1 MAELGSTAR
10 GLAGLGGW
18 PGVRLR
24 REPDGPRAGR
34 APPDVGIVRSRGDA
48 LWMATGAVALG
59 LSALPVS
66 RHRISGAE
74 RSVFDVVNDLPSPP
88 FPPIWLLMQ
97 LGNFAVVPAA
107 AVVALLLRRPRLAL
121 TLAVAGI
128 LAYGLAKVVKRF
140 VPRGRPASLI
150 PDVEIRG
157 AEAFGLGFVSGHAA
171 VAVALALA
179 ASAYL
184 GRRWRWVGAGL
195 ACFVCLARVYV
206 GAHLPLDVVG
216 GAALGLLVGAALR
229 LALGR
234 PAACS

>member
-1 MAELGSTAR
+1 MK
-10 GLAGLGGW
+10 
-18 PGVRLR
+18 LR
-24 REPDGPRAGR
+24 READGAGAGQASPDGE
-34 APPDVGIVRSRGDA
+34 IVRSRGDA
-48 LWMATGAVALG
+48 LWMATGTVVLG

-74 RSVFDVVNDLPSPP
+74 RTVFDAVNDVPSPP

-97 LGNFAVVPAA
+97 LGNFAVVPLA
-107 AVVALLLRRPRLAL
+107 AVAALLSRRPRLAL
-121 TLAVAGI
+121 SLAVAGT
-128 LAYGLAKVVKRF
+128 LAYALARGVKRF

-157 AEAFGLGFVSGHAA
+157 AQAFGLGLVSGHAA
-171 VAVALALA
+171 VAVALAVA

-184 GRRWRWVGAGL
+184 GRRWRWVGAAL

-216 GAALGLLVGAALR
+216 GAAVGLLVGAALR
-229 LALGR
+229 LAVGR